1 MKRVVMMMPAM
12 IDGALWTMRRIA
24 CSAAFAR
31 TNAIFIILLCSF
43 RCMPTCHRTNLVTVQ
58 LCPVSSSGS
67 VVTAHSSFGINYKY
81 LDLKYLNLPTY
92 LTFITAEK

>member
-1 MKRVVMMMPAM
+1 
-12 IDGALWTMRRIA
+12 
-24 CSAAFAR
+24 
-31 TNAIFIILLCSF
+31 
-43 RCMPTCHRTNLVTVQ
+43 
-58 LCPVSSSGS
+58 VSSSGS